1 MTSAFQD
8 LVDLASE
15 RLGGA
20 VIACNDEF
28 FAPMESLLKPGP
40 AVWRE
45 GDYTDRG
52 KWMDGWESRRRR
64 VPGHDWCI
72 VRLGLRGVAHGVDI
86 DTSHF
91 DGNQPESASVEGC
104 DHRGAA
110 SLRALEGAP
119 WRELLSAT
127 PLKASAHHLLPIAS
141 DAPVSYVRL
150 DIFPDGG
157 VARLRVHG
165 EVAVDLELLKGRVV
179 DLAAVENGGVVL
191 SASDAHFG
199 RKEHLNLPGR
209 ARSMAEGWETRRRR
223 GPGHDWAIVR
233 LGAAG
238 RFEKVEVDT
247 NHFKGNYPE
256 SFSLEARRDP
266 EPEWTDVI
274 PRTKLRAHARH
285 FFGKELRER
294 GPFTHVRLRIYP
306 DGGVSR
312 LRIHGRIV

>member
-1 MTSAFQD
+1 MDFTD
-8 LVDLASE
+8 LPDLASA
-15 RLGGA
+15 RVGGKA
-20 VIACNDEF
+20 LFANDDF
-28 FAPMESLLKPGP
+28 FAARGNLVRPEAAVFVPGK
-40 AVWRE
+40 
-45 GDYTDRG
+45 YTARG

-72 VRLGLRGVAHGVDI
+72 VRLGLRGSVRGVDI

-91 DGNQPESASVEGC
+91 NGNQPESASLEGC
-104 DHRGAA
+104 DLRGSAI
-110 SLRALEGAP
+110 SLRALERAG
-119 WRELLSAT
+119 WRELLPAA
-127 PLKASAHHLLPIAS
+127 PLKPSAHHLLPVAS
-141 DAPVSYVRL
+141 DAPVTHVRL
-150 DIFPDGG
+150 NIFPDGG

-165 EVAVDLELLKGRVV
+165 EVAVDLARLRGRTV
-179 DLAAVENGGVVL
+179 DLAAVENGGVVV
-191 SASDAHFG
+191 SASDSHFG

-209 ARSMAEGWETRRRR
+209 ASSMAEGWETRRRR

-238 RFEKVEVDT
+238 RLERIEVDT

-256 SFSLEARRDP
+256 SFSLEARHDP
-266 EPEWTDVI
+266 AMEWTDVI

-285 FFGKELRER
+285 LFAKELRAP

-312 LRIHGRIV
+312 LRVHGRIV